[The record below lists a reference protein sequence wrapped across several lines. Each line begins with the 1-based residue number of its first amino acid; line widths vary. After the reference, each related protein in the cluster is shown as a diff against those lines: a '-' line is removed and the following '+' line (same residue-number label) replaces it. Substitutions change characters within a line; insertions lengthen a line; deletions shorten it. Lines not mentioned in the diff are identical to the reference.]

1 MDTHPHSAGMTE
13 IPDAPLFD
21 ALFRVAATH
30 GWRGLTM
37 RRVAEAASV
46 PLETLRLR
54 FATPVDLLLA
64 AGRAVD
70 AEVIAGTIPGQGS
83 ARDRLFDVLMRRFDV
98 LQRHREGVKRLVEEV
113 PRDPLAAFAL
123 GTALLASMAWMLEA
137 AEIDTRGAQGIARVN
152 GTVGVWTAAYRAW
165 AKDDSQD
172 LGPTMA
178 ALDKAMD
185 QAERI
190 ARTLRLPDG
199 DLAAPAPA
207 EEGMTP
213 T

>member
-1 MDTHPHSAGMTE
+1 MSE
-13 IPDAPLFD
+13 LPDAPLFD
-21 ALFRVAATH
+21 AFFRVAALH
-30 GWRGLTM
+30 GWRGLSM
-37 RRVAEAASV
+37 RRVAEEAGV

-54 FATPVDLLLA
+54 YATPVDLLLA

-83 ARDRLFDVLMRRFDV
+83 ARDRLFDVLMRRFDA
-98 LQRHREGVKRLVEEV
+98 LQKHREGVKRLVAEV

-137 AEIDTRGAQGIARVN
+137 AEIDNRGATGIARVN
-152 GTVGVWTAAYRAW
+152 GTVGVWTASYRAW
-165 AKDDSQD
+165 AKDESAD

-199 DLAAPAPA
+199 DLAARPDTETASI
-207 EEGMTP
+207 
-213 T
+213 